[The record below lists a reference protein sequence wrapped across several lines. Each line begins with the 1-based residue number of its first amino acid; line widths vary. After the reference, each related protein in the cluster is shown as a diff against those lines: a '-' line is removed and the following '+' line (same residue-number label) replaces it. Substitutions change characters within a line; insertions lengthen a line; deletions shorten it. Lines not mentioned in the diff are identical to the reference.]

1 MSRRIS
7 AATQAARAAQI
18 VGILSANGFEY
29 LVEAAG
35 LRPYAPVARAVRWAW
50 PGPSPAPSSAG
61 QPLPIRLRA
70 VLEQLGPTFV
80 KAGQLLALRPDRLP
94 PAYAEAL
101 RALQFEA
108 TPFPAE
114 QARAIIASELGRP
127 VEEVYAD
134 FDDVPFAAASL
145 SQVHRAHLADG
156 RTVAVKV
163 QRPGV
168 AQAFDADLAL
178 LALAARRLVKR
189 TARTWS
195 VNPVDTVAE
204 LDRWSRRELDF
215 RGEARTAQAVGRMFA
230 DDPRVV
236 IPEVDFERTTRR
248 VLTMD
253 LVEGVHPTDAG
264 ALLAAGID
272 PDEVVAVGTH
282 AMVRQVFTYG
292 LFHADPHPGNI
303 LVQPGGEVAFLDF
316 GLFGRVDRRQ
326 RRRVGL
332 VLWAIIEEDY
342 DAVADLLLR
351 LGELGPESDEQGFRD
366 AVSDILSEWLGE
378 GQTTS
383 VPRLVLRA
391 LGAGGRYH
399 VLFSADLVLLARAL
413 ISLEGTVSRLKPGTK
428 LIDLLDPALPEL
440 RRALLPDASTLV
452 TALKDKRYDYLAL
465 ALDLPDLVADLVPD
479 LIARSERRAAGVG
492 APPPVNI
499 SVPPA
504 PRRRGGAVGT
514 AVLAA
519 GVGAAAAHV
528 LGRWGPGPR

>member
-1 MSRRIS
+1 MSRSTS
-7 AATQAARAAQI
+7 ATAQAARAAQI

-35 LRPYAPVARAVRWAW
+35 LKPYAPLARAVRWAW
-50 PGPSPAPSSAG
+50 PGPPAAPSSAG
-61 QPLPIRLRA
+61 QPLPIRLRE

-101 RALQFEA
+101 RALQYEA
-108 TPFPAE
+108 HPFPAE
-114 QARAIIASELGRP
+114 QARAIVEEELGRP
-127 VEEVYAD
+127 VEVAFAD
-134 FDDVPFAAASL
+134 FEDAPFAAASL
-145 SQVHRAHLADG
+145 SQVHRAHLPDG
-156 RTVAVKV
+156 RAVAVKI

-168 AQAFDADLAL
+168 TEAFDADLAL
-178 LALAARRLVKR
+178 LALAARRLVR
-189 TARTWS
+189 RSSRSWS
-195 VNPVDTVAE
+195 VDPVSTVAE

-215 RGEARTAQAVGRMFA
+215 RGEARTAQAVGRMFL
-230 DDPRVV
+230 DDPDVV

-253 LVEGVHPTDAG
+253 LIEGVHPTDAA
-264 ALLAAGID
+264 ALLAIGID
-272 PDEVVAVGTH
+272 PDEVVALGTH

-292 LFHADPHPGNI
+292 LFHADPHPGNVLI
-303 LVQPGGEVAFLDF
+303 QPGGQVAFLDF
-316 GLFGRVDRRQ
+316 GLFGRIDRRQ

-351 LGELGPESDEQGFRD
+351 LGELGPASDEQGFRD

-383 VPRLVLRA
+383 VPRLLLRA

-399 VLFSADLVLLARAL
+399 VTFSTDLVLLARAL
-413 ISLEGTVSRLKPGTK
+413 ISLEGTVSQLKPGVK

-440 RRALLPDASTLV
+440 RRALLPDVSTV
-452 TALKDKRYDYLAL
+452 VSALRDKRYDYLAL

-479 LIARSERRAAGVG
+479 LVTRSERRAAGVD

-499 SVPPA
+499 TVPPS

-528 LGRWGPGPR
+528 LGRWGPGAR

>member
-1 MSRRIS
+1 MSRRTS
-7 AATQAARAAQI
+7 ATAQAARAAQI

-35 LRPYAPVARAVRWAW
+35 LRPYAPIARAVRRAW
-50 PGPSPAPSSAG
+50 PGPAAAPSSAG
-61 QPLPIRLRA
+61 QPLPVRLRE

-101 RALQFEA
+101 RALQYEA
-108 TPFPAE
+108 HPFAAE
-114 QARAIIASELGRP
+114 QARAIIAEELGRP
-127 VEEVYAD
+127 VEEVFAD
-134 FDDVPFAAASL
+134 FDDEPFAAASL
-145 SQVHRAHLADG
+145 SQVHRAELPDG
-156 RTVAVKV
+156 RVVAVKV

-168 AQAFDADLAL
+168 AEAFDADLAL
-178 LALAARRLVKR
+178 LALAARRLVR
-189 TARTWS
+189 RSSRSWS
-195 VNPVDTVAE
+195 VDPVATVAE

-230 DDPRVV
+230 QDPDVV

-253 LVEGVHPTDAG
+253 LIEGIHPTDAA

-272 PDEVVAVGTH
+272 PDEVVEVGTH
-282 AMVRQVFTYG
+282 AMVRQVFTFG
-292 LFHADPHPGNI
+292 LFHADPHPGNV
-303 LVQPGGEVAFLDF
+303 LVRPGGQVAFLDF
-316 GLFGRVDRRQ
+316 GLFGRVDRRE

-351 LGELGPESDEQGFRD
+351 LGELGPATDEQGFRD
-366 AVSDILSEWLGE
+366 AVADILSEWLGE

-383 VPRLVLRA
+383 VPRLMLRA
-391 LGAGGRYH
+391 LGAGGRFH
-399 VLFSADLVLLARAL
+399 VGFSTDLVLLARAL
-413 ISLEGTVSRLKPGTK
+413 ISLEGTVARLKPGTR

-440 RRALLPDASTLV
+440 RRALLPDTTTLRS
-452 TALKDKRYDYLAL
+452 ALKDKRYDYLAL
-465 ALDLPDLVADLVPD
+465 ALDLPDVLAGLLPD
-479 LIARSERRAAGVG
+479 LATRAERAATGPD
-492 APPPVNI
+492 APPAVQVT
-499 SVPPA
+499 VPPA
-504 PRRRGGAVGT
+504 RRRRGGAVGT

-519 GVGAAAAHV
+519 AVGAAAARAA
-528 LGRWGPGPR
+528 GRWGSPR